1 MFVYVV
7 PGREPGQNPVDPS
20 HLERSPV
27 HEKTC
32 VRLNLTW
39 AVSRSNLVV
48 SAREPHP
55 VRGGRKISQTDAIE
69 EASRRA
75 QGGSGGLAVTALWRR
90 YAPAAS
96 FSPVCFFLPICFLFP
111 RHPTTLRP
119 AAYASLDARCAHLL
133 GVLDVGGSDGG
144 RWIRR
149 RSPSSSGVPNA
160 LHIPQR
166 TQP

>member
-1 MFVYVV
+1 M
-7 PGREPGQNPVDPS
+7 DPS
-20 HLERSPV
+20 HPERSPV

-32 VRLNLTW
+32 IRLNLTW
-39 AVSRSNLVV
+39 AISRSNLVV

-96 FSPVCFFLPICFLFP
+96 FSLVCFFLPICFLFP

-133 GVLDVGGSDGG
+133 GVVDVGGSDGG

-166 TQP
+166 MQPQATSS